1 MIRRDE
7 LDRIEQS
14 LNSLVVDAQ
23 SVASTELRAIEGFAG
38 VSMAHEQDGGAT
50 IRWRVGLS
58 SAPPSILRA
67 AASMRI
73 DDVLDIMLRQ
83 KPMLRHRAPWRI
95 ATVVDDAL
103 QPLPLDAS
111 LDSLGVSPGGSVELV
126 LVPDERPEN
135 QPSAV
140 SIQHDTRAR
149 AAAARASSS
158 RELFAT
164 APAPDR
170 DDVRQRDQGFTLLYR
185 IGRGR
190 AAPRSM
196 RAGPL
201 ATVMDVLEEI
211 AEHEPSIAI
220 RLKAGERLQLTRG
233 EDQEVLNHHATLQ
246 TLGFKPGGTFPVYVL

>member
-1 MIRRDE
+1 MIRRGE
-7 LDRIEQS
+7 LDRMEQS

-23 SVASTELRAIEGFAG
+23 SVAPTELRAIEGFAG
-38 VSMAHEQDGGAT
+38 GNAAHERDAGAT

-58 SAPPSILRA
+58 SSPPSILRVA
-67 AASMRI
+67 VSMRVEE
-73 DDVLDIMLRQ
+73 VLDEILRQ
-83 KPMLRHRAPWRI
+83 KPTLRQRAPWRI

-103 QPLPLDAS
+103 QPLPSDVTLDC
-111 LDSLGVSPGGSVELV
+111 LGVTPGGSVGLV
-126 LVPDERPEN
+126 LVPDERQGN
-135 QPSAV
+135 RPSAA
-140 SIQHDTRAR
+140 SIQCDTRAR
-149 AAAARASSS
+149 AVAARASSS

-164 APAPDR
+164 DPAPDR
-170 DDVRQRDQGFTLLYR
+170 DGVRQREGFTLLYR

-211 AEHEPSIAI
+211 AEQDPAIAI

-233 EDQEVLNHHATLQ
+233 EDQEVLDHHATLQ
-246 TLGFKPGGTFPVYVL
+246 TLGFKPGGTFPVCVL